1 MFVLFDFTIGEPGIG
16 TISSVKSPIL
26 TDDEKEDVITT
37 VQEIW
42 VRERTKLVV
51 RWPKDFNS
59 AICERVYEKN
69 NFVDCDHRP
78 GVAVAISINQENLLQ
93 LRQQLILDKSSAQK
107 NTNELR
113 VTNQKARRSLV
124 YTEGDTTQGASFSVA
139 KKSKPNPAE
148 EQLVEEID
156 ELKSTNRQLEDT
168 ITRLKRDLK
177 KKEDENDELTD
188 TLEVLR
194 SWYEEP
200 RELAQQ
206 MKDILLH
213 LTDAVS
219 NLNRR
224 PEALPPTP
232 AASPS
237 QSAAKRMVPFDGD
250 IMIEYN
256 ALRDAICYG
265 REGQSKDSLNAM
277 VGTLIDYF
285 ILPQEQAEYSLSGRA
300 CRSIPNSKPKK
311 QFPVSTIDAMT
322 TKLAPRLKSL
332 TLHRSKSNLPPGS
345 LHYYGSLPSEACVKL
360 LPSSPY
366 RTSSAVFTGSWSN
379 NALTSRRWS
388 GW

>member
-1 MFVLFDFTIGEPGIG
+1 MFVLFDFTVGEPGIG
-16 TISSVKSPIL
+16 AISSVKSPIL

-69 NFVDCDHRP
+69 NLIDCDHRP
-78 GVAVAISINQENLLQ
+78 GVAVAISSEYSTAYWNYDKYLFFFDPY
-93 LRQQLILDKSSAQK
+93 RQQLILDKSSAKK
-107 NTNELR
+107 NANELR
-113 VTNQKARRSLV
+113 GTNQKTRRSLV
-124 YTEGDTTQGASFSVA
+124 YPEGDTTQDASFSVVA

-156 ELKSTNRQLEDT
+156 ELKSTNRKIEDT
-168 ITRLKRDLK
+168 ITSLLLRLERDLK
-177 KKEDENDELTD
+177 KKEDENEELTD
-188 TLEVLR
+188 TLEILR

-213 LTDAVS
+213 LNVVIS

-232 AASPS
+232 SASPS

-256 ALRDAICYG
+256 ALRDA
-265 REGQSKDSLNAM
+265 
-277 VGTLIDYF
+277 
-285 ILPQEQAEYSLSGRA
+285 
-300 CRSIPNSKPKK
+300 PKE
-311 QFPVSTIDAMT
+311 
-322 TKLAPRLKSL
+322 PR
-332 TLHRSKSNLPPGS
+332 
-345 LHYYGSLPSEACVKL
+345 
-360 LPSSPY
+360 
-366 RTSSAVFTGSWSN
+366 
-379 NALTSRRWS
+379 RRI
-388 GW
+388 